1 MAAALYA
8 ARARGD
14 PLQSYCARE
23 LDRWHERLVRK
34 GRHLKTLGASR
45 RHRVRI
51 KAKRFRYMLE
61 ALKETVVL
69 WAAAISIAC
78 TDRQNDCSALGDMR
92 DLERFANLA
101 SGSSQAENGK
111 RGKKRPPGYRQQREK
126 LLGVAVAAH
135 RDLGHAGVRR
145 RRPRCRSDLA

>member
-8 ARARGD
+8 ARARRR
-14 PLQSYCARE
+14 LQSYCARE

-61 ALKETVVL
+61 ALKETVVQGPRN
-69 WAAAISIAC
+69 SIAC
-78 TDRQNDCSALGDMR
+78 TDRQNDCSAR
-92 DLERFANLA
+92 WATCAISSA
-101 SGSSQAENGK
+101 SPILPADRPQAENGK

-135 RDLGHAGVRR
+135 RDLGHAGVR
-145 RRPRCRSDLA
+145 